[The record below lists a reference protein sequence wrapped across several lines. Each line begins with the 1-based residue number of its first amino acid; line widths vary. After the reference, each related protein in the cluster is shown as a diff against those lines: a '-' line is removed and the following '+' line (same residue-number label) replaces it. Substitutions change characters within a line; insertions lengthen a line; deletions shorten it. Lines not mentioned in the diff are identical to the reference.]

1 MAVGIVKPVNIEE
14 EMKSSYLDY
23 AMSVIVSRALP
34 DARDGLKPV
43 QRRILYAMNEL
54 GLRHNSQHKK
64 SARIVGEV
72 MGKYHPH
79 GDAPVYEAMVRMAQ
93 DFSLRYV
100 LIDGQGNFGS
110 IDNDPP
116 AAMRYTEARLA
127 EISQEMLADI
137 DKGTV
142 NFVPN
147 FDASLKEPSVLP
159 ARLPNLLVNGSSG
172 IAVGIATNI
181 PPHNLAE
188 VCDAITYLIDSPD
201 ATVEEVLDFVTG
213 PDFPTGGV
221 ILGTEGI
228 KNAYATGQGKV
239 VVRAKVNEVTTK
251 GGRRQIIITELPY
264 QVNKS
269 ALVGRIAELVKQRK
283 IDGISEVRDESDR
296 EGMRVVIE
304 VRKEAPV
311 QQIINNLYLN
321 TAMQTAFFI
330 NMVAL
335 VNGQPKLINLKE
347 ALICYIDFR
356 QEIITRRSQFELN
369 KAKERAHILEGLKI
383 ALDNLEQVINIIRK
397 CETVESARSE
407 LASFFSLSQIQAQAI
422 LDMPLRRLA
431 HLEREKIDDEYRD
444 VISNISYL
452 EDLLANPKKV
462 LYLIQQEIAEL
473 KSRYGD
479 QRRTMIS
486 EEEAVE
492 FRKEELIPHQK
503 VIVILTNQG
512 FIKRVSVGMYRLQ
525 HRGGKG
531 VMGMATREADSIK
544 HILIADTHDNLLFFT
559 ASGKVY
565 SLKCYEIPEGLS
577 RGTKGTALVN
587 LLLIDL
593 KNKVTAM
600 VASADFPSDKFLLM
614 ATKAGMIK
622 KTSLDKFAKIRKK
635 GIVGMRLNKGDELIS
650 AGVATNSDEVIIVS
664 EGGRAIK
671 CMVNDLR
678 AASRISGGVRGIRL
692 DGDCAVG
699 MGVVFSGACLLTVTQ
714 RGFGKLTKVPNYL
727 MHKRGGK
734 GIRAH
739 RVSEKTGKLA
749 GCKLVS
755 TDGYLVMLS
764 SKGNVVRIPMVQ
776 ISIQSRNTRGVR
788 LMTLSEDDS
797 VVSLA
802 TLAVWQ
808 IEVLGSGV

>member
-1 MAVGIVKPVNIEE
+1 MAVGTIKPINIEE

-34 DARDGLKPV
+34 DVRDGLKPV
-43 QRRILYAMNEL
+43 QRRILYAVNEL
-54 GLRHNSQHKK
+54 GLGHNSPHKK

-116 AAMRYTEARLA
+116 AAMRYTEARLT
-127 EISQEMLADI
+127 EIAQEMLVDI
-137 DKGTV
+137 DRDTV

-159 ARLPNLLVNGSSG
+159 ARLPNLLINGSSG

-188 VCDAITYLIDSPD
+188 VCDAITYLIDNPD
-201 ATVEEVLDFVTG
+201 AAIEELLEFVKG

-221 ILGTEGI
+221 ILGVEGI
-228 KNAYATGQGKV
+228 RNACTTGQGKV

-251 GGRRQIIITELPY
+251 GSRGQIIITELPY

-269 ALVGRIAELVKQRK
+269 ALVEKIAELVKQRK

-296 EGMRVVIE
+296 EGMRIVIE
-304 VRKEAPV
+304 IKKEAPI
-311 QQIINNLYLN
+311 QQVINNLYLN

-356 QEIITRRSQFELN
+356 REIITRRSQFELQ
-369 KAKERAHILEGLKI
+369 KARERAHILEGLKI
-383 ALDNLEQVINIIRK
+383 ALDNLEQVVNTIRE
-397 CETVESARSE
+397 CETVEAARIK
-407 LASFFSLSQIQAQAI
+407 LASVFNLSQIQAQAI

-431 HLEREKIDDEYRD
+431 HMEREKVDEEYRNI
-444 VISNISYL
+444 ISNISYL

-462 LYLIQQEIAEL
+462 SFLIQQDIAEL

-479 QRRTMIS
+479 RRRTMIN

-503 VIVILTNQG
+503 VVIILTNQG
-512 FIKRVSVGMYRLQ
+512 FVKRVPVDIYRLQ

-544 HILIADTHDNLLFFT
+544 HILVADTHDNLLFFT
-559 ASGKVY
+559 VSGKVY
-565 SLKCYEIPEGLS
+565 SLKCYEIPESLS
-577 RGTKGTALVN
+577 RGTKGAALVS

-593 KNKVTAM
+593 KDKVTTM
-600 VASADFPSDKFLLM
+600 VATADFASDKFLVVT
-614 ATKAGMIK
+614 TKAGMTK
-622 KTSLDKFAKIRKK
+622 KTSLQKFAKVRKK
-635 GIVGMRLNKGDELIS
+635 GIIGMRLDSGDELIS
-650 AGVATNSDEVIIVS
+650 AGIATNADDVILVS
-664 EGGRAIK
+664 ENGQATRFK
-671 CMVNDLR
+671 VDSLR
-678 AASRISGGVRGIRL
+678 GASRTSGGVRGIRV
-692 DGDCAVG
+692 DGAQVVG
-699 MGVVFSGACLLTVTQ
+699 GDIVSPDAYLLTVSGK
-714 RGFGKLTKVPNYL
+714 GFGKLTLLEHYSV
-727 MHKRGGK
+727 HKRGGK
-734 GIRAH
+734 GLRAH
-739 RVSEKTGKLA
+739 RASDKIGKIVA
-749 GCKLVS
+749 ARLVNK
-755 TDGYLVMLS
+755 DEGYLVMLAAS
-764 SKGNVVRIPMVQ
+764 DNIVRIPMKQV
-776 ISIQSRNTRGVR
+776 SVQSRNGRGVR
-788 LMTLSEDDS
+788 LMVLSDDDE
-797 VVSLA
+797 VVSIA
-802 TLAVWQ
+802 TL
-808 IEVLGSGV
+808 